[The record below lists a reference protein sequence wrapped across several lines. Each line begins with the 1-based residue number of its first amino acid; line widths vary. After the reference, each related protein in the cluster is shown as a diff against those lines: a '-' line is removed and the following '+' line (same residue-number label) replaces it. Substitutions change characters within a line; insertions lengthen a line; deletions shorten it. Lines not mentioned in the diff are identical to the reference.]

1 MDTNPPPTDSKEIA
15 TRQIGTGSSIV
26 HLLYNFSKQ
35 AGKLAIVY
43 LFGYFNI
50 SPAWLLAPVVL
61 SVLREEW
68 GKEKELK
75 RNIAKAAA
83 LSNEKEVILARVDDL
98 PAWVFFPDVERAEW
112 VNRILNQVWPNV
124 NHYAKDLIKDVIE
137 PAVQESLLQYKLSG
151 FSFQKMRLG
160 TIPPRIGGIKV
171 YDKNVSRNEI
181 IMDMDLFY
189 AGDCDISFTLS
200 GMSGGIKDF
209 QIHGMIRVVMKP
221 LIRTIP
227 LVGGLQIY
235 FLNNPNI
242 DFNLVGV
249 ADLLD
254 MPGLSDML
262 RRIIVEQVSAMMVLP
277 NKLPIVLSNTVSQ
290 KVLKFPEPQGVLRV
304 HVVEAK
310 QLMKKDISML
320 GKGKSDPYAILT
332 LGADNFKTQTIDNTV
347 DPKWDYWCEFP
358 IHANTGQSLV
368 CRLFDHDDSKKDSK
382 LGLATVEVLGVTR
395 KGEVDQWIT
404 LEEAKTGLVHLRL
417 KWLQLSDKIADLKE
431 ALHETQL
438 LRVTSMSTAVLMVF
452 VDSVRDLP
460 KSGGKSGG
468 APPDPQVSLTLG
480 KKTCLSNIQY
490 RTDCP
495 VYEQGFTFLVSNPET
510 DTMHLKV
517 VDVKTNTEIGK
528 LSYNLSALLGKATL
542 ELDDQPLSLKNSG
555 PDSTVMISMRLRV
568 LKYMGPSSD
577 DGGDELSVYGD
588 EVKSVQAPPQ
598 PSGPAPPLPSTPTQ
612 ITKQPS
618 LKKHDSIK
626 REDSV
631 SVKSGLASVQS
642 ADLSSEEGPEHKS
655 FDQRPEPVNDP
666 MFVSQAPPKV
676 ESAPPGLHHRHPS
689 NASSIMSTSDLGKI
703 QLTLRYSVQ
712 RQRLVVIVHK
722 IANLPLKDPSNIP
735 DPYVKLYLLPDKSK
749 ETKRKTETVKDNCN
763 PTYDETFEYVMSQ
776 GELSNRHLEVTVLT
790 QKTWKSPVMGQVVVN
805 LADLDLTKATTA
817 WYDLQHE
824 STKDKEQ

>member
-1 MDTNPPPTDSKEIA
+1 MDSKSDDSSSERQIVS
-15 TRQIGTGSSIV
+15 RQIGTGSSML

-35 AGKLAIVY
+35 AGKIAVVY
-43 LFGYFNI
+43 LLGYFNI

-68 GKEKELK
+68 GKEKQLK

-112 VNRILNQVWPNV
+112 VNRIINQVWPNV
-124 NHYAKDLIKDVIE
+124 NHYTKDLIKDVIE
-137 PAVQESLLQYKLSG
+137 PAVRENLLQYKLSG

-189 AGDCDISFTLS
+189 AGDCDISFSLS

-209 QIHGMIRVVMKP
+209 QIHGMIRIVMKP

-235 FLNNPNI
+235 FLNNPTI

-262 RRIIVEQVSAMMVLP
+262 RKIIVEQISAMMVLP
-277 NKLPIVLSNTVSQ
+277 NKLPIVLSETVPH

-320 GKGKSDPYAILT
+320 GKGKSDPYAIIT

-347 DPKWDYWCEFP
+347 EPKWDFWCEFP
-358 IHANTGQSLV
+358 IHSVTGQALD

-382 LGLATVEVLGVTR
+382 LGSATVEVLGVTR
-395 KGEVDQWIT
+395 KGEVDSWVT
-404 LEEAKTGLVHLRL
+404 LEEAKTGLVHLRM
-417 KWLQLSDKIADLKE
+417 KWLQLSENLNDLKE
-431 ALHETQL
+431 ALHETQT

-452 VDSVRDLP
+452 IDSAKDLP

-468 APPDPQVSLTLG
+468 SPPDPQFSATVG
-480 KKTCLSNIQY
+480 KKTYLSNIQY

-495 VYEQGFTFLVSNPET
+495 VFEQGFTFLVSNPET
-510 DTMHLKV
+510 DTFHLKIT
-517 VDVKTNTEIGK
+517 DTKTATEIGK
-528 LSYNLSALLGKATL
+528 MSYNLSLLLDKPNL
-542 ELDDQPLSLKNSG
+542 ELDDQPLSLKGSG
-555 PDSTVMISMRLRV
+555 PDSSVMISMKIRI
-568 LKYMGPSSD
+568 LKYLGPSKD
-577 DGGDELSVYGD
+577 DGGDELSIYG
-588 EVKSVQAPPQ
+588 EEIKTAPP
-598 PSGPAPPLPSTPTQ
+598 PIPAPQPPPAAPQ

-618 LKKHDSIK
+618 LMKQESVKKEDNISI
-626 REDSV
+626 
-631 SVKSGLASVQS
+631 KSGLSNIQS
-642 ADLSSEEGPEHKS
+642 ADLTIEGTPEHKS
-655 FDQRPEPVNDP
+655 FEKPLEPVNDP
-666 MFVSQAPPKV
+666 MYVSQAPPKV
-676 ESAPPGLHHRHPS
+676 ESAPSGLHHRYPS
-689 NASSIMSTSDLGKI
+689 TASSVGGGDLGKI

-735 DPYVKLYLLPDKSK
+735 DPYVKLYLLPERSK

-776 GELSNRHLEVTVLT
+776 GELTNRQLEVTILT
-790 QKTWKSPVMGQVVVN
+790 QKTWKSPVMGMVTVN
-805 LADLDLTKATTA
+805 LSELDLTKATTA
-817 WYDLQHE
+817 WYDLQPE
-824 STKDKEQ
+824 SSKEKDQ